1 MDLFANKIESLTALK
16 DYVIVCDMN
25 FDGRKLS
32 SGIVLLGD
40 DGKSS
45 GIRPRWAKVYAVGPQ
60 QRDVKAGEWVLVE
73 HGRWTR
79 GVNVEVAGEQI
90 TIRRVDPS
98 NIMFVSDT
106 DPGADD
112 NFSTAVQ
119 IQEKSLY

>member
-60 QRDVKAGEWVLVE
+60 QRDVKPGEWVLVE